1 MILMTRTILITLLT
15 SLFLV
20 ACGDFPK
27 LTIDTNAS
35 NMKLT
40 NDIIDIDI
48 TDQKEIKAIIKS
60 FNKAAPITADL
71 DMREHDYTISLQ
83 YDDAA
88 DEILY
93 LWLPEDGKKAIIVK
107 STDTASG
114 YTLSNKTKKKIQTYI
129 KQ

>member
-1 MILMTRTILITLLT
+1 MKRTIFIILLT

-35 NMKLT
+35 NLKLT
-40 NDIIDIDI
+40 NDTIDIDI
-48 TDQKEIKAIIKS
+48 TDPKEIKAIIKS
-60 FNKAAPITADL
+60 FNKATPITADL
-71 DMREHDYTISLQ
+71 DMPEHDYTITLQ
-83 YDDAA
+83 YDDTE

-93 LWLPEDGKKAIIVK
+93 LWLPDDGKKAIIAK